1 MLNVAIYFDSS
12 PKLGGSHQQNVKLVE
27 IFEKYLSKDFNF
39 TYVIEDINQQSFFK
53 NQNINTIIFN
63 KNIIH
68 KLELFLFRFNF
79 FRELYKKIRLNSRFE
94 NFLLK
99 KNFNLI
105 FFNSPCELS
114 ILINKLNF
122 IIMLLSMQHRTHGFF
137 PEYKGFHDNEIR
149 DVIIENA
156 VRKSFKI
163 FVGASKDKILLEKFF
178 NLDSEKIVV
187 QPYGFTLPTIYEKNK
202 DYNFSKRYKDLNL
215 PENKNIF
222 IYPAQ
227 FWAHKNHKY
236 IIDVA
241 IELRRKQLN
250 NIHFVFCGHD
260 KGNKKYISKLIY
272 EEKLNSFITILDF
285 VDDFDLIALYLNC
298 FGVVMPTV
306 VGYTTIPM
314 YESFYFKRNIF
325 YTKDLCDDSVKKF
338 LIEIDIKNPVSFID
352 QYIKIY
358 NDKNSNELMLNEAH
372 MFFKNMNIDA
382 LIAKNLYNSFKD
394 YNFFR
399 NMWE

>member
-1 MLNVAIYFDSS
+1 MLNVGIYFETSA
-12 PKLGGSHQQNVKLVE
+12 KLGGSHQQNLKLID
-27 IFEKYLSKDFNF
+27 IFDKYSSKEFNF
-39 TYVIEDINQQSFFK
+39 IYIFSDNNSKTFFK
-53 NQNINTIIFN
+53 NKNINSIFFK
-63 KNIIH
+63 KNFIH
-68 KLELFLFRFNF
+68 KLELFFFRFKF
-79 FRELYKKIRLNSRFE
+79 FQEFYKRLGCISEFEKFLMKRKI
-94 NFLLK
+94 
-99 KNFNLI
+99 NLI
-105 FFNSPCELS
+105 FFNTPSEIS
-114 ILINKLNF
+114 ILLSKLNF
-122 IIMLLSMQHRTHGFF
+122 IILLLSMQHRTHGFF
-137 PEYKGFHDNEIR
+137 PEYKGSHDSEIR
-149 DVIIENA
+149 DIIIEHA
-156 VRKSFKI
+156 VKKSFKI
-163 FVGASKDKILLEKFF
+163 FVGANKDKILLEKFF
-178 NLDSEKIVV
+178 NLDSDKAVV

-306 VGYTTIPM
+306 VGHTTIPM

-358 NDKNSNELMLNEAH
+358 NNKNSNELMLNEAH